1 MIIFVLFNGV
11 TFEDMGK
18 SKCKLSWTALT
29 FHVSTTF
36 KSQSSIMGEAE
47 DIFSFAFSFSTVT
60 FFITVLYFVFRFF
73 DLDAPFRRHERSPLY
88 NLVVNR
94 LTDGKQRE
102 ARCACVTGEGIHS
115 ERREQGAEKNNGAYQ
130 PFSYL

>member
-1 MIIFVLFNGV
+1 MIIFVLFNGF
-11 TFEDMGK
+11 TFEDMGE
-18 SKCKLSWTALT
+18 SKCKLSGTALT

-36 KSQSSIMGEAE
+36 KSQSSIMGEPE
-47 DIFSFAFSFSTVT
+47 DIFSFAFSLSTVT

-94 LTDGKQRE
+94 LTDGQQHE
-102 ARCACVTGEGIHS
+102 ARCASVTGESIQKRAR
-115 ERREQGAEKNNGAYQ
+115 RREN
-130 PFSYL
+130 